1 MYTRPNNINLNN
13 WIWIFIIKFYSNNK
27 VKKNK
32 TEEIMKK
39 VKILTVFMVVAITL
53 IPFATVSRAANGYV
67 GVTQG
72 SEYEWRIDLNLEG
85 VNNVMHNVEGLL
97 TEIQTRISELDLF
110 GLESK
115 TLPEAMEN
123 ISHTLLNT
131 ILPLGW
137 EVLNISELLEE
148 TVEKFVE
155 DFNSTFLAGNI
166 PGIWRTLNYS
176 TFMDYAIDGLNS
188 TLLPIFPGW
197 EDHPIPHLITLAI
210 NEFNNT
216 ILFGL
221 IPDVWEQLT
230 LDSFF
235 ESIITEAFPLAT
247 ESFLTYVMM
256 DQLLS
261 TLYME
266 WEIPPELE
274 GEEIRD
280 LFPFMMPTEVFDKNL
295 STILN
300 GLWYGINNTSP
311 PGWES
316 DSIIELLDYQADW
329 MNDNL
334 TLIYPM
340 LDGANMSAILK
351 WGIDMMMYSVN
362 YSMPQ
367 DLFPPNWVNLTI
379 QELAIFLVEQGKTQF
394 TTSFLPQ
401 WDAMYEAIDALGA
414 PIPTTLGIKVVID
427 NIGAEATSTLGGQRA
442 TEIEMT
448 LFISIDM
455 QTWMDFEELI
465 GNLIPT
471 EEEESYIM
479 PLEFLLNLTM
489 EGYIVDPSSYSD
501 PNIALLDQAVFTQCL
516 IVATNYDWSTITT
529 ETTISAGGITD
540 AFELSASWNSLG
552 LLSKAS
558 LSSEGVT
565 AISISLVTDDEIIPG
580 YEITTLM
587 IVMPLTVIGIIYYI
601 RKRNK

>member
-1 MYTRPNNINLNN
+1 
-13 WIWIFIIKFYSNNK
+13 
-27 VKKNK
+27 
-32 TEEIMKK
+32 MKK

-53 IPFATVSRAANGYV
+53 IPFATFSRAANGYV

-85 VNNVMHNVEGLL
+85 INNTLHNVEGLM
-97 TEIQTRISELDLF
+97 TDIQTKISELDLF

-155 DFNSTFLAGNI
+155 DFNSTFLAGKI
-166 PGIWRTLNYS
+166 PGNWKTLNYS
-176 TFMDYAIDGLNS
+176 TFMDYAIEGLNS
-188 TLLPIFPGW
+188 TLPLGW
-197 EDHPIPHLITLAI
+197 EDHPIQHLIPLAI

-230 LDSFF
+230 LDIFF

-247 ESFLTYVMM
+247 ESFLTYLMM

-266 WEIPPELE
+266 FPGSE
-274 GEEIRD
+274 GQVIKD
-280 LFPFMMPTEVFDKNL
+280 LFPFMMPPVVFNTNL
-295 STILN
+295 STILD

-334 TLIYPM
+334 TLMDPM

-351 WGIDMMMYSVN
+351 WGIDMMMYYAN
-362 YSMPQ
+362 YSMPP
-367 DLFPPNWVNLTI
+367 DMFPPNWVNMTI

-394 TTSFLPQ
+394 TTSVLPQ
-401 WDAMYEAIDALGA
+401 WDAMYETIDTLGA
-414 PIPTTLGIKVVID
+414 TIPTTLGIKVAID

-465 GNLIPT
+465 GNLTSTLSLADPPP
-471 EEEESYIM
+471 EEEFYIV
-479 PLEFLLNLTM
+479 PLAFLLNLTM

-501 PNIALLDQAVFTQCL
+501 PKIALLDQAVFTQCL

-529 ETTISAGGITD
+529 EATISAGGITD

>member
-1 MYTRPNNINLNN
+1 
-13 WIWIFIIKFYSNNK
+13 
-27 VKKNK
+27 
-32 TEEIMKK
+32 MKK

-53 IPFATVSRAANGYV
+53 IPFATVSRAQSNGYI

-85 VNNVMHNVEGLL
+85 INNTMHNVEGLM
-97 TEIQTRISELDLF
+97 TEIQTKISELDLF

-155 DFNSTFLAGNI
+155 DFNSTFLNGYI
-166 PGIWRTLNYS
+166 PDNWRTLNYS
-176 TFMDYAIDGLNS
+176 TFMDYAIEGLNS
-188 TLLPIFPGW
+188 TLPLGW
-197 EDHPIPHLITLAI
+197 EDHPIQHLIPLAI

-230 LDSFF
+230 LDIFF

-247 ESFLTYVMM
+247 ESFLTYLMM

-261 TLYME
+261 AFYME
-266 WEIPPELE
+266 FPGSE
-274 GEEIRD
+274 GQVMKD
-280 LFPFMMPTEVFDKNL
+280 LFPFMMPLEVFNTNL
-295 STILN
+295 STILD

-334 TLIYPM
+334 TLMDPM

-362 YSMPQ
+362 YSMPP
-367 DLFPPNWVNLTI
+367 DMFPPNWVNMTI
-379 QELAIFLVEQGKTQF
+379 QELAIFLVEQEKTQF

-401 WDAMYEAIDALGA
+401 WDAMYEALDTLGA
-414 PIPTTLGIKVVID
+414 TIPTTLGIKVAID

-465 GNLIPT
+465 GNLTSTLSLAEPPP
-471 EEEESYIM
+471 EEEFFIM
-479 PLEFLLNLTM
+479 PLAFFLNLTM

-501 PNIALLDQAVFTQCL
+501 PKIALLDQAVFTQCL

-529 ETTISAGGITD
+529 EATISAGGITD

>member
-1 MYTRPNNINLNN
+1 
-13 WIWIFIIKFYSNNK
+13 
-27 VKKNK
+27 
-32 TEEIMKK
+32 MKK

-53 IPFATVSRAANGYV
+53 IPFATVSRTQSNGYV

-85 VNNVMHNVEGLL
+85 INNTMHNVEGLM
-97 TEIQTRISELDLF
+97 TEIQTKISELDLF

-155 DFNSTFLAGNI
+155 DFNSTFLNGYI
-166 PGIWRTLNYS
+166 PGDWRTLNYS
-176 TFMDYAIDGLNS
+176 TFMDYAIEGLNY
-188 TLLPIFPGW
+188 TLPLGW
-197 EDHPIPHLITLAI
+197 EDHPIQHLIPLAI

-230 LDSFF
+230 LDIFF

-247 ESFLTYVMM
+247 ESFLTYLMM

-261 TLYME
+261 AFYME
-266 WEIPPELE
+266 FPGSE
-274 GEEIRD
+274 GQVMKD
-280 LFPFMMPTEVFDKNL
+280 LFPFMMPLEVFNTNL
-295 STILN
+295 STILD

-329 MNDNL
+329 MNGNL
-334 TLIYPM
+334 TLM
-340 LDGANMSAILK
+340 DQTLDGANMSAILK

-367 DLFPPNWVNLTI
+367 DMFPPNWVNMTI

-394 TTSFLPQ
+394 TTSVLPQ
-401 WDAMYEAIDALGA
+401 WDAMYEALETLGA
-414 PIPTTLGIKVVID
+414 TIPTTLGIKVAID

-465 GNLIPT
+465 GNLTSTLSLADPPP
-471 EEEESYIM
+471 EEEFYIV
-479 PLEFLLNLTM
+479 PLAFLLNLTM

-501 PNIALLDQAVFTQCL
+501 PKIALLDQAVFTQCL

-529 ETTISAGGITD
+529 EATISAGGITN